1 MSSFGRTAAPFEDS
15 DVGLA
20 VPTGRRETGAP
31 TRNAPSASPG
41 DIFTILFGGDTWSH
55 DSVSRASRRL
65 AKIIG
70 GSVGK
75 SVTIET

>member
-1 MSSFGRTAAPFEDS
+1 MSASRSPPGGE
-15 DVGLA
+15 
-20 VPTGRRETGAP
+20 ETGAP

-41 DIFTILFGGDTWSH
+41 DIFTIPFGGDTRSH
-55 DSVSRASRRL
+55 DSVGLASRRRL